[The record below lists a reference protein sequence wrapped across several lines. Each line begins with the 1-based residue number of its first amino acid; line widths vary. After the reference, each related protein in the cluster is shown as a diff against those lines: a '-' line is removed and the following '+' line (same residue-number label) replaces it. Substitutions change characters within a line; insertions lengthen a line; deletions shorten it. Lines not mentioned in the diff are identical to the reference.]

1 METLSSIPT
10 TAQVVVVGGGIV
22 GCSVAYHLTKLG
34 FTDVV
39 LLEQKALAGGTTWH
53 AAGMVGRLRTSN
65 SLTKINQYSAE
76 LYAGLE
82 AETGHS
88 TGWQQVGSLV
98 VASTKERMTQLYR
111 TAAMAEYLGVQAD
124 IISATEAGEK
134 WPLLKTDDLLGAV
147 WLSGDGKVIPKET
160 TLALAKGAQMR
171 GAKICEN
178 VETLQILHRK
188 GRVAGVET
196 NQGSIEAEYVV
207 LACGMWSRQLG
218 LTCGVSIPLA
228 PVEHHYVVSN
238 PIEGAFD
245 GLPCGR
251 DPDATTYFRGEGNA
265 VVLGAFQKYTKPW
278 LKDPIPSN
286 FSFELLE
293 ADWEKYREPLR
304 AGEWR
309 IPKLKEAG
317 YEKFVNGPESFTPDN
332 QFLLGETPELKG
344 LFVSAGFNSA
354 GIACAGGAGKYL
366 AEWMSEGEPTMDL
379 WAVDI
384 RRFGKWANNRTF
396 LRDRITEVLGLHYQ
410 MAWPNREFETGRNI
424 RTTPIH
430 DRLKAA
436 GAAFGSKAGWERPNW
451 FAIPSSKPEVEYSFG
466 KQNWFESHAKEHLS
480 TRKSVA
486 LFDQSSFAKLRLK
499 GKDACA
505 VMQHVCGNNMDV
517 PVGKAVYTGM
527 FNTHG
532 GFESDFTAVRLAED
546 EYYIVTASTQSVHD
560 ANWISR
566 NTPKG
571 MQITLTDVTGGMGV
585 LSVMGPESR
594 DFLQP
599 LTDADLS
606 DEAFPF
612 GISREISIGMSTVTA
627 LRLSYMG
634 ELGWEL
640 HVGMDHMAAVYDT
653 LMSQSKNHSITL
665 AGHYAINSLR
675 LEKGFRAWGHE
686 LSPDDNPFEAG
697 LGFAVNLKKEQ
708 GFLGQEALTKIKAE
722 PLRKRM
728 AIFTLTDPNATLWG
742 GEIIYRKEQVV
753 GYTTSG
759 SFGHSVGAGIAMGYV
774 RNKDGVDR
782 KFVMEGE
789 YALKVGD
796 EMIPAKVHLK
806 APVSQP

>member
-1 METLSSIPT
+1 METSCSIPAS
-10 TAQVVVVGGGIV
+10 AQVVVVGGGIV

-34 FTDVV
+34 FSDVV

-82 AETGHS
+82 AETGHP
-88 TGWQQVGSLV
+88 TGWKQVGSLV
-98 VASTKERMTQLYR
+98 VASNEERMTQLYR

-124 IISATEAGEK
+124 LISAEEAGEK
-134 WPLLKTDDLLGAV
+134 WPLIKTDDLLGAV
-147 WLSGDGKVIPKET
+147 WLPGDGKVIPQET
-160 TLALAKGAQMR
+160 AVALAKGAQQR

-178 VETLQILHRK
+178 VETLEILHRD
-188 GRVAGVET
+188 GRATGVKT
-196 NQGSIEAEYVV
+196 NQGIIEAEYVV
-207 LACGMWSRQLG
+207 LACGMWSRRLG

-245 GLPCGR
+245 ELPCGR
-251 DPDATTYFRGEGNA
+251 DPDATIYFRGEGNA

-278 LKDPIPSN
+278 LKDPVPSD

-304 AGEWR
+304 AGEFR

-317 YEKFVNGPESFTPDN
+317 YAKFVNGPESFTPDN
-332 QFLLGETPELKG
+332 QFLLGETPELRG
-344 LFVSAGFNSA
+344 LFVAAGFNSA

-384 RRFGKWANNRTF
+384 RRFGRWANNRAF
-396 LRDRITEVLGLHYQ
+396 LRDRVTEVLGLHYQ
-410 MAWPNREFETGRNI
+410 MAWPNREMETGRNI

-430 DRLKAA
+430 DRLIEA
-436 GAAFGSKAGWERPNW
+436 GACLGSKAGWERPNW
-451 FAIPSSKPEVEYSFG
+451 FASTPDKTQVEYSFG
-466 KQNWFESHAKEHLS
+466 KQNWFNNHANEHHA
-480 TRKSVA
+480 TRERVA
-486 LFDQSSFAKLRLK
+486 LFDQSSFAKLRLQ

-517 PVGKAVYTGM
+517 PARKAVYTGM
-527 FNTHG
+527 FNLHG
-532 GFESDFTAVRLAED
+532 GFESDFTAVRMAED
-546 EYYIVTASTQSVHD
+546 DYYIVTASAQAVHD

-566 NTPKG
+566 NTPNG
-571 MQITLTDVTGGMGV
+571 MHVSLTDVTAGMGV
-585 LSVMGPESR
+585 LSVMGPEAR
-594 DFLQP
+594 DFLLP

-612 GISREISIGMSTVTA
+612 GTCQEISIGMHTVLA

-640 HVGMDHMAAVYDT
+640 HVGMDQMLGVFDT
-653 LMSQSKNHSITL
+653 LMKRGEDHAIQL

-686 LSPDDNPFEAG
+686 LSPDDNPLEAG
-697 LGFAVNLKKEQ
+697 LSFALDWKKDS
-708 GFLGQEALTKIKAE
+708 GFLGKEALLKIKSN
-722 PLRKRM
+722 PLRKRL
-728 AIFTLTDPNATLWG
+728 AIFTIKDPDIVLWG
-742 GEIIYRKEQVV
+742 GEIIYRNGQVV

-774 RNKDGVDR
+774 RNREGVDR
-782 KFVMEGE
+782 AFVLDGD
-789 YALKVGD
+789 YALKVGNQ
-796 EMIPAKVHLK
+796 MIPAKVHLK
-806 APVSQP
+806 APLS